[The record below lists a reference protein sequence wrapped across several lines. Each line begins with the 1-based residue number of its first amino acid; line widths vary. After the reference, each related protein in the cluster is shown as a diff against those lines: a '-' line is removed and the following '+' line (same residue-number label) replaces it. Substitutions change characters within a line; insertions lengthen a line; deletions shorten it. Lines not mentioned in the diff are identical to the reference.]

1 MEARYRLW
9 MRVFGGLDGVMRV
22 VNILRR
28 GKVRYHE
35 LRVKFDGAYASM
47 DVCLEG
53 VSDEVRWV
61 AAKVERL
68 PEVEEIRVE
77 LPKGEDREEA
87 SLLLEA
93 R

>member
-1 MEARYRLW
+1 MEARYRLL
-9 MRVFGGLDGVMRV
+9 MRIFGGLDGVMRV

-28 GKVRYHE
+28 GKVRYREIHV
-35 LRVKFDGAYASM
+35 RFDGKYVSM

-77 LPKGEDREEA
+77 LPSGEREEA
-87 SLLLEA
+87 EVLAEA

>member
-9 MRVFGGLDGVMRV
+9 MRIFGGLDGVMRV

-28 GKVRYHE
+28 GKVRYRE
-35 LRVKFDGAYASM
+35 MRVKFDGRYASM

-77 LPKGEDREEA
+77 LPSGEREEA
-87 SLLLEA
+87 EMLAEA

>member
-1 MEARYRLW
+1 MEAARYRLA

-28 GKVRYHE
+28 GKVRYREIRVE
-35 LRVKFDGAYASM
+35 LDGEYARM

-53 VSDEVRWV
+53 ASREVRWV

-68 PEVEEIRVE
+68 PEVVEVRVGPSRDEIR
-77 LPKGEDREEA
+77 EA
-87 SLLLEA
+87 A
-93 R
+93 AAPA

>member
-1 MEARYRLW
+1 MEARYRLL

-28 GKVRYHE
+28 GKVRYRE
-35 LRVKFDGAYASM
+35 IRVVMDGDYARM

-53 VSDEVRWV
+53 VSKEVRWV

-68 PEVEEIRVE
+68 PEVVEIRVE
-77 LPKGEDREEA
+77 PPRDEIREA
-87 SLLLEA
+87 A
-93 R
+93 PAPA